1 MQWSTEQQAL
11 SLRASQ
17 EVSPRGCIC
26 QILQCKRLASPDT
39 QHKVILLCRRIHRPS
54 KAQDT
59 WSSRM
64 HGRRVNNTGATIS
77 KSEHAHQH
85 LGKRHH
91 SSGSK

>member
-26 QILQCKRLASPDT
+26 QALHGKILASPAT
-39 QHKVILLCRRIHRPS
+39 QHILLCIRMHRPS

-59 WSSRM
+59 WSGRM
-64 HGRRVNNTGATIS
+64 LGRSVNNTGATIS